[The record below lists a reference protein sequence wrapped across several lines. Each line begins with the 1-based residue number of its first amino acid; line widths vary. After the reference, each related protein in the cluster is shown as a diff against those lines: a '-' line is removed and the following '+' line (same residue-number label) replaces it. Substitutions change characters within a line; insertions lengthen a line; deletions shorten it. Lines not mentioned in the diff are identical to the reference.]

1 MQWDEMQLDEIA
13 ISSATP
19 AAGGVR
25 VAASAWHEREVEREA
40 ERSDVEAGESRAPA
54 AAEAEWASNVAVD
67 AGSPRNSIEASA
79 ARGAS
84 EADEA
89 ADAAEARAD
98 ELETALAAA
107 TAAAAAACSRAD
119 AADTDLGDVQATLRD
134 HQVSLSAAHAARA
147 RAESEAAAANS
158 RAAES
163 HAARRRAE
171 EQLAAA
177 EARR

>member
-1 MQWDEMQLDEIA
+1 LHSSDDIVDSPIVTPIVTPRGPSEGVDLEASVDEMQWDEMQLDEIA

-67 AGSPRNSIEASA
+67 AGSPRTSNEASA

-89 ADAAEARAD
+89 ARQRLVLQTTLASSSHRNSDVLRAV
-98 ELETALAAA
+98 L
-107 TAAAAAACSRAD
+107 
-119 AADTDLGDVQATLRD
+119 
-134 HQVSLSAAHAARA
+134 
-147 RAESEAAAANS
+147 SEAS
-158 RAAES
+158 DG
-163 HAARRRAE
+163 H
-171 EQLAAA
+171 
-177 EARR
+177 